1 MVLGRVPEEA
11 AARITSQSL
20 EGDGVNSRLFELLW
34 KRDALSDRSFS
45 LRIPDTVIFKFNAP
59 SVWYFTSVDGTIKRK
74 HKTKL
79 NEEHIEKEFLKRGSS
94 SGIVAYFVTTL
105 TDDED
110 ANRGLAGNSEAPTT
124 MQYFDEADLKDF
136 LKNKQRQKGDGILQ
150 RFLEPSEGRNNMTRA
165 LWSPKVC
172 LLERRVNRLAL
183 NDCRYDMY
191 ERAVTFEGHDFHSE
205 LTPVRGSSL
214 ASKVHE
220 IADSIVQ
227 HVAAVTNDR
236 IKISR
241 LALNFKVDHKDRM
254 NLLFAS
260 SVRLSSSQLLGGSLN
275 QKPLEVNTVLKVPD
289 FVQRAQT
296 MSYVAPAVLQKTCAC
311 PTCEDKV
318 EREQLFELSYKVM
331 IEYEEQRRRAK
342 KNKTELG
349 GEAVNVDEPSD
360 VNEAVP
366 ETLRKLHPRLVSQEY
381 LTLRNEF
388 AFLYK
393 TVDVCESCY
402 LRFSTS
408 QLGHIHRQ
416 SAPELIGG
424 EAAAAEH
431 EKGKLGTESCE
442 SVLFAGTQGLDP
454 SRIAHR
460 RDDTRRKIRQQRGLA
475 DAALEEEEL
484 QERRQKDE
492 KLKQRAKSCPKL
504 PTWGPDLEGR
514 PLWPPKPILTHQPR
528 QEPVAPTN
536 PAPVWSRLRQ
546 DADAAGHTSP
556 PLVQRVK
563 RVPPLRGHPYLKG
576 IQDFAA
582 KHRSR
587 AAEVLGPVAASKISA
602 AYGDNAV
609 SSDETALPEDHVAPP
624 KFAAPAPASQPSGSA
639 AAAPASQPSGLE
651 SAETPREEV
660 LISASSPSKRTSPSK
675 GGKSSSPSNRGKSA
689 SPSRRGESTSPKS
702 AQLDDGVY
710 DDEEAD
716 EAVDAAVEVAQLW
729 GKWPPSVGSRSLLGG
744 ARSQT
749 PTTRPPSQGDGLSS
763 GPSSKP
769 GSRPSTRTSSNA
781 AGLGFPGALPRSRP
795 SSTPAVGVA
804 RRRSLHPPLS
814 KELLSRPSSSPGLH
828 GHASSRPRSAARGTP
843 YLVRN
848 SSSPVVRR
856 TMH

>member
-1 MVLGRVPEEA
+1 MALGRVPEEA
-11 AARITSQSL
+11 AARITSQGL

-34 KRDALSDRSFS
+34 KRDALSDASFS

-124 MQYFDEADLKDF
+124 MQYFDEAGLKDF

-260 SVRLSSSQLLGGSLN
+260 SVRLSSSQLLAGSLN
-275 QKPLEVNTVLKVPD
+275 QVPLEVNTVLKVPD

-296 MSYVAPAVLQKTCAC
+296 MSYVTPAVLQKTCVC

-318 EREQLFELSYKVM
+318 ERETLCELSYKVM
-331 IEYEEQRRRAK
+331 IEYEEQRRRAE
-342 KNKTELG
+342 KNKKDCKPELDS
-349 GEAVNVDEPSD
+349 EADTVQEPSD
-360 VNEAVP
+360 VNGAVP
-366 ETLRKLHPRLVSQEY
+366 EALRKLHPRLASQEY
-381 LTLRNEF
+381 LALRNEF

-393 TVDVCESCY
+393 TADVCESCY

-416 SAPELIGG
+416 SAPELVGG

-442 SVLFAGTQGLDP
+442 SVDFKGTQGLEP
-454 SRIAHR
+454 SRLAFR
-460 RDDTRRKIRQQRGLA
+460 RDATRRKIHQTRGLA
-475 DAALEEEEL
+475 DAALEEEDL
-484 QERRQKDE
+484 DERRQKDE
-492 KLKQRAKSCPKL
+492 TMKQRAKSCPKL

-514 PLWPPKPILTHQPR
+514 PSWPPKPVLAHQPR

-536 PAPVWSRLRQ
+536 PAPLWSGLRQ
-546 DADAAGHTSP
+546 DTNAAGHTSP
-556 PLVQRVK
+556 PLVRRVK
-563 RVPPLRGHPYLKG
+563 KVPPLRGDPYLKG

-609 SSDETALPEDHVAPP
+609 SSDETALPEHHVAPP
-624 KFAAPAPASQPSGSA
+624 IFRSSAPASQS
-639 AAAPASQPSGLE
+639 AAPARQPSGFE
-651 SAETPREEV
+651 SGETPKEEV
-660 LISASSPSKRTSPSK
+660 LVSASSPSSKRSSPSK
-675 GGKSSSPSNRGKSA
+675 RAKSA
-689 SPSRRGESTSPKS
+689 TKSPKS
-702 AQLDDGVY
+702 PQLDDGVY

-716 EAVDAAVEVAQLW
+716 EGVDTAVEVAQLW

-744 ARSQT
+744 MRSQT
-749 PTTRPPSQGDGLSS
+749 PTTRPPSQGDGFSS

-769 GSRPSTRTSSNA
+769 GSRPSTRTSSHA
-781 AGLGFPGALPRSRP
+781 FGLGAVSALPNSRP
-795 SSTPAVGVA
+795 SSSPAVGLA
-804 RRRSLHPPLS
+804 KRRSIHPPLS
-814 KELLSRPSSSPGLH
+814 KEPLSRPSSSPGLH
-828 GHASSRPRSAARGTP
+828 GHASSRPRSGARGTP

-848 SSSPVVRR
+848 SSSPVVRG